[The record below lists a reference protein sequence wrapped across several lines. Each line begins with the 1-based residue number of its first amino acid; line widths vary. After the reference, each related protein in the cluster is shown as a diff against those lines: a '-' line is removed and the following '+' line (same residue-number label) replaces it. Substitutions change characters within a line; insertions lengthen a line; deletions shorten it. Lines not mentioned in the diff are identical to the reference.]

1 MMYAISYTD
10 ADAGGAGGAS
20 FFADIRHFL
29 HAQVFFIYTIHIVR
43 RTHCVSSNTNKQVLL
58 LSRRYAFGFR
68 IRIPFSMELAIVFHC
83 AVYVWCFSLAHE
95 QRKKLHKFLSTQCYR
110 KILHIKHSIDVLF
123 KQMFHPNAHIYSN

>member
-1 MMYAISYTD
+1 MLMLLLMLVVLVLVLLL
-10 ADAGGAGGAS
+10 

-58 LSRRYAFGFR
+58 SRRYAFGFR
-68 IRIPFSMELAIVFHC
+68 IRIPISMESCNCIPLC
-83 AVYVWCFSLAHE
+83 CVYVRCFSLE
-95 QRKKLHKFLSTQCYR
+95 QRKKLHKLLSTQCYR